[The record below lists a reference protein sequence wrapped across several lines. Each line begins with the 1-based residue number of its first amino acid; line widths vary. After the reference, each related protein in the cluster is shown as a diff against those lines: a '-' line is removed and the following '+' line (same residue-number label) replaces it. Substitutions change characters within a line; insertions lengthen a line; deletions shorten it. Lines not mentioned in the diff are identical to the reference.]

1 MAFLLNPL
9 SVAKAGVSLA
19 KGAYNT
25 YQNNRGAITDALRRG
40 SSNSVV
46 PSLMNAIPGGPLV
59 SSTKNVIR
67 GVFTQPSKTSSLAGT
82 PVSTPEP
89 QPTPQP
95 AQPTQQATV
104 RQAQPQTV
112 AMNTPQQTAQP
123 ESSATRSLRA
133 ESDLVQSGRKREAS
147 ALSDLYT
154 GRAAAAETPRADVSM
169 AGSPVRPTQ
178 ATPMLT
184 ASKNPLIEQLRGTIT
199 SLSTPSAEEQ
209 ALQDELTSL
218 EESARLGVSGLEGQG
233 RGIPLSLIRG
243 EQTKLSEQANIKAQT
258 LMERIAAKAAQRNAA
273 LQAAQNEY
281 AASVQEQER
290 QDEFAR
296 YNQQRQDQLTAPT
309 QVGGSLLQY
318 DPATGTYKTL
328 YSAPQG
334 PADQPATVQEYEYA
348 KQNGYT
354 GSFLDYQRETSNMSS
369 VPGYQAPDIQKIN
382 GVDYQWDAST
392 GNWERA
398 DVPGSEG
405 AGLSDLG
412 KQALSLV
419 GELITDKGREGATGT
434 LRLFGNVPG
443 TPAYDYKA
451 KLQRLQSLLSLDS
464 IKYLKGTGAISDK
477 ESAILESASAALKP
491 GMSEGAFLAELKR
504 VQDDLKSAQSGD
516 DIDQF
521 LDSFSND
528 LSTSQ
533 NGSLGSLSE
542 RFESGGN
549 PGAIGYDSTGGYS
562 YGTYQLAHNN
572 AQNFINQ
579 SEYAGDFSGIAFNSP
594 QYRAKWQEIAKED
607 PQGFAAA
614 QKDYI
619 KRTHFDPQM
628 KRIADAGIDVTRLNP
643 VVLDAIWSTAVQHGP
658 STQIVVNAL
667 KNAGPNPADQIKAI
681 YTTRWSGGQNFA
693 SSTSQVQS
701 AVKNRLKSELKL
713 ALQRLNQSS
722 SIA

>member
-40 SSNSVV
+40 SSNAVV

-59 SSTKNVIR
+59 SGAKNVVR

-95 AQPTQQATV
+95 AQPTQQAAV
-104 RQAQPQTV
+104 QQAQPQTV
-112 AMNTPQQTAQP
+112 AMSTPQQTAQP

-133 ESDLVQSGRKREAS
+133 ESELVQSGRKREAS

-154 GRAAAAETPRADVSM
+154 GRTAAAETPRADVSM

-178 ATPMLT
+178 ATPTLT

-354 GSFLDYQRETSNMSS
+354 GSFLDYQRETSNMSGVS
-369 VPGYQAPDIQKIN
+369 GYQAPDIQKIN

-392 GNWERA
+392 GTWEQA
-398 DVPGSEG
+398 TVPDT
-405 AGLSDLG
+405 AQGLSDLG
-412 KQALSLV
+412 QQALSLV
-419 GELITDKGREGATGT
+419 SELITDPGREGATGT
-434 LRLFGNVPG
+434 LRLFTNRSG
-443 TPAYDYKA
+443 TPAYDYKT
-451 KLQRLQSLLSLDS
+451 KLDRLMALLSLEN

-477 ESAILESASAALKP
+477 ESAILQSASAALDPK
-491 GMSEGAFLAELKR
+491 MSESAFLAELRR
-504 VQDDLKSAQSGD
+504 VQSDLQNAQGGGD

-693 SSTSQVQS
+693 SSTPQVQS